1 MAKTNTTNNTD
12 TTGTTPQAPAQ
23 EDTLVLVRVTK
34 TGTLINGAY
43 GRRRCDR
50 QSDSLPGQGPG
61 GGQAGRHHRRV
72 TTNH

>member
-43 GRRRCDR
+43 GRAGATAKVTA
-50 QSDSLPGQGPG
+50 S
-61 GGQAGRHHRRV
+61 QAKALEAAKLAIIIGV
-72 TTNH
+72 

>member
-23 EDTLVLVRVTK
+23 EETLVLVRVTK

-43 GRRRCDR
+43 GR
-50 QSDSLPGQGPG
+50 
-61 GGQAGRHHRRV
+61 AGAVTRV
-72 TTNH
+72 TDSQAKSLEDSKLAVRIGV

>member
-23 EDTLVLVRVTK
+23 EETLVLVRVTK

-43 GRRRCDR
+43 GR
-50 QSDSLPGQGPG
+50 
-61 GGQAGRHHRRV
+61 AGATARV
-72 TTNH
+72 TASQARSLEAAGLAVRIGV

>member
-23 EDTLVLVRVTK
+23 EETLVLVRVTK

-43 GRRRCDR
+43 GRAGATAR
-50 QSDSLPGQGPG
+50 SLEA
-61 GGQAGRHHRRV
+61 AGLAV
-72 TTNH
+72 IVGV

>member
-23 EDTLVLVRVTK
+23 EDALVLVRVTK

-43 GRRRCDR
+43 GR
-50 QSDSLPGQGPG
+50 
-61 GGQAGRHHRRV
+61 AGATARV
-72 TTNH
+72 TAS